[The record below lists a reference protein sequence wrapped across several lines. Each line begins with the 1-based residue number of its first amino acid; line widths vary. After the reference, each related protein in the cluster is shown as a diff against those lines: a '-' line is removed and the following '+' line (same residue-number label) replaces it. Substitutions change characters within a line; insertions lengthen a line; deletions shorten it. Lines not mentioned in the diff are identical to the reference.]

1 MVRIRRAQS
10 FLGRRAALAAFTATL
25 VVLAGAGAAAAT
37 LGSISEFPVP
47 PPGGPNA
54 ITLGPDGALWFT
66 ELARPAIGRLSGGK
80 FTTFSITS
88 SATPMS
94 IVSGPDGALWF
105 TETSGKGIG
114 RITTSGQITEFAI
127 PACGSCRYPPGPLG
141 LTVGSDGAL
150 WYARPSANTL
160 GRVTTD
166 GHVTEIPVPAAEAEP
181 SWITKGPDGAL
192 WFTDETGVAR
202 LGSNGSY
209 SQVWSGLNYPSA
221 IASGPDGKLWLTGSS
236 QDEVARVTTAGQG
249 TLFGLQ
255 LNCDPQWIAPGGG
268 ALWIPCYNLNEIERV
283 TTAGIVRAF
292 RVPAHFQ
299 GYPDVLSSIVQGPD
313 NAMWFTEYA
322 ASRIGR
328 LSLG

>member
-1 MVRIRRAQS
+1 MVRIRAR
-10 FLGRRAALAAFTATL
+10 ALAAA
-25 VVLAGAGAAAAT
+25 VAVLLALIGAGAAAAT
-37 LGSISEFPVP
+37 LGSITEFSVP

-66 ELARPAIGRLSGGK
+66 EVSRPAIRRMTTAGK
-80 FTTFSITS
+80 FSTFPIPS
-88 SATPMS
+88 SAQPTS

-105 TETSGKGIG
+105 TESSGTSIG
-114 RITTSGQITEFAI
+114 RITTGGQITEFPI

-150 WYARPSANTL
+150 WYARPTNNTL

-166 GHVTEIPVPAAEAEP
+166 GHVTEIKIPAGEAEP

-192 WFTDETGVAR
+192 WFTDETGLAR
-202 LGSNGSY
+202 FGMDGSV

-221 IASGPDGKLWLTGSS
+221 ITTGPDGKLWLTGSS
-236 QDEVARVTTAGQG
+236 QDVVARVSTAGQG
-249 TLFGLQ
+249 DLFGLD

-268 ALWIPCYNLNEIERV
+268 SLWIPCYNLNEIERA
-283 TTAGIVRAF
+283 TTAGAVSRF

-299 GYPDVLSSIVQGPD
+299 TYPDTLAGVVQGPD
-313 NAMWFTEYA
+313 GAMWFTEYA
-322 ASRIGR
+322 ASRLGR
-328 LSLG
+328 LSLK